1 MTEAA
6 RAPAPARPSAD
17 HPFVRVWSEP
27 PGILGWLR
35 EINNIPIATR
45 YMAVGFLFFLAGGVQ
60 ALLLRIQ
67 LGTPENTFLD
77 PQTYNQI
84 FTMHGTTMMFLF
96 VIPFIEA
103 LANYILPLMV
113 GTRDLP
119 FPRLTALSFWTYVLG
134 GLFLYSS
141 FVFGLAP
148 DGGWFA
154 YVPLTSIEFSPG
166 LNMDY
171 WLIGLSVAEVA
182 GIGAAAELIVAVL
195 KLRSPG
201 MSLGKLPLFAWAML
215 ISAVMI
221 IFAFTPLIVVTG
233 LLEFDRKLETQFFNI
248 TAGGDPLLWQHLFW
262 TFGHPEV
269 YIMLIPAVGI
279 VSHIVQTST
288 RRPIV
293 GYRVMVGA
301 MITIGVVSFA
311 LWAHHMFA
319 VGMSPIGMGFFAA
332 ASLLIAI
339 PSGLQVFGWIA
350 TMWRT
355 RVEWHTPML
364 FAAGFIVLFVFGG
377 ITGVM
382 LASAPF
388 DAQTHDS
395 YFVVAHFH
403 YVMIGGVIFPLIGG
417 LHYWLPKITGRLLSE
432 MLGRWTFWLMF
443 IGFNVAFLPMHYTGL
458 LGMPRR
464 VYTFQTGLGWDV
476 PNLISTVG
484 AFILALGM
492 LVFVVNVIRSVRRG
506 DPAPDNP
513 WSGDSLEW
521 AVTSPPPV
529 YQFWSL
535 PVVWSR
541 HPLWEQRDLDA
552 PDATLAKELEVMR
565 GKPTGWRSTLTVSTK
580 DGRPEG
586 IAWIPG
592 PTIWPLALS
601 VSFCVLFTGALINS
615 VSITGFGVLATAV
628 CTAGWF
634 WPTRAQQRAIDEM
647 RGKGYRVI
655 PDRAPGTPLPLVV
668 AGRGS
673 TGWWGMMVTI
683 AVLAVTLL
691 TLIASYFYLAARWT
705 EAPAIDTMETIIAAA
720 SASVLLAGGGILY
733 LTTRPGKGALV
744 RRRIG
749 LALATITGLAGL
761 SLVWASYAYREAS
774 FTRALDAHGS
784 LVYTLLGFQ
793 GLVTLGAII
802 LTIVAQ
808 LWLWRRPDDPRGDA
822 VTELAVPYWYF
833 VAASAVVV
841 FLTVYL

>member
-6 RAPAPARPSAD
+6 RTPAVSRPSGD
-17 HPFVRVWSEP
+17 HPFVRVWEQP
-27 PGILGWLR
+27 PGLLGWLR

-45 YMAVGFLFFLAGGVQ
+45 YMATAFLFFLAGGVQ
-60 ALLLRIQ
+60 ALLMRIQ

-77 PQTYNQI
+77 PETYNQI

-119 FPRLTALSFWTYVLG
+119 FPRLTALSYWTYLLG

-195 KLRSPG
+195 KLRAPG

-215 ISAVMI
+215 IAAVMI

-233 LLEFDRKLETQFFNI
+233 LLEFDRKLDTQFFNI
-248 TAGGDPLLWQHLFW
+248 EAGGDPLLWQHLFW
-262 TFGHPEV
+262 VFGHPEV

-279 VSHIVQTST
+279 VMHIMQTSA

-293 GYRVMVGA
+293 GYRAMVGA
-301 MITIGVVSFA
+301 MIAIGVVSFA
-311 LWAHHMFA
+311 LWAHHMFF
-319 VGMSPIGMGFFAA
+319 VGMSMAAMSFFAA

-339 PSGLQVFGWIA
+339 PSGLQVFGLIA
-350 TMWRT
+350 TLRQG
-355 RVEWHTPML
+355 RVEWRTHML

-382 LASAPF
+382 VASAPF
-388 DAQTHDS
+388 DAQAHDS

-403 YVMIGGVIFPLIGG
+403 YVLIGGVIFPLVGG
-417 LHYWLPKITGRLLSE
+417 LHYWLPKITGRMLKE
-432 MLGRWTFWLMF
+432 TLGRWTFWLMF
-443 IGFNVAFLPMHYTGL
+443 VGFNVAFLPMHYTGL

-464 VYTFQTGLGWDV
+464 VYTFQPGLGWDI

-484 AFILALGM
+484 AFVLALGM
-492 LVFVVNVIRSVRRG
+492 LLFVINVIESVRRG
-506 DPAPDNP
+506 DRAPDNP
-513 WSGDSLEW
+513 WQSDSLEW
-521 AVTSPPPV
+521 AVSSPPPV

-580 DGRPEG
+580 EGRPEG

-601 VSFCVLFTGALINS
+601 VAFCLLFTGALINS
-615 VSITGFGVLATAV
+615 VSITGIGLLATAV
-628 CTAGWF
+628 STAGWF
-634 WPTRAQQRAIDEM
+634 WPTRSQQRAIDEM

-655 PDRAPGTPLPLVV
+655 RDRAPGTPLPLVV
-668 AGRGS
+668 VGSGS
-673 TGWWGMMVTI
+673 TGWWGMMVTL

-691 TLIASYFYLAARWT
+691 TLVASYVYLAVRWT
-705 EAPAIDTMETIIAAA
+705 QQPVVDTMETILGASSAA
-720 SASVLLAGGGILY
+720 LLAFGAGVLH
-733 LTTRPGKGALV
+733 LTTRRGAGALV

-749 LALATITGLAGL
+749 LALVTIIGLAGL
-761 SLVWASYAYREAS
+761 GLVWGAYAYREAS

-784 LVYTLLGFQ
+784 FVYTLLGFQ
-793 GLVTLGAII
+793 ALVTLAGII
-802 LTIVAQ
+802 LMVVAQ
-808 LWLWRRPDDPRGDA
+808 LWLWRRPEDPRGDA

-841 FLTVYL
+841 FLTLYV

>member
-1 MTEAA
+1 MTQPA
-6 RAPAPARPSAD
+6 RASAPPHED
-17 HPFVRVWSEP
+17 HPFVRVWSAP
-27 PGILGWLR
+27 PGLLGWLR

-45 YMAVGFLFFLAGGVQ
+45 YMATAFVFFLAGGIQ

-77 PQTYNQI
+77 AQTYNQI

-103 LANYILPLMV
+103 LANYVVPLIL

-119 FPRLTALSFWTYVLG
+119 FPRLTALSYWTYVLG

-154 YVPLTSIEFSPG
+154 YVPLTSLEFSPG

-195 KLRSPG
+195 KLRAPG
-201 MSLGKLPLFAWAML
+201 MSLGRMPLFAWAML
-215 ISAVMI
+215 IAGVMI

-233 LLEFDRKLETQFFNI
+233 MLEFDRKLETRFFDI
-248 TAGGDPLLWQHLFW
+248 AAGGDALLWQHLFW
-262 TFGHPEV
+262 AFGHPEV

-279 VSHIVQTST
+279 VSHIVQTFA

-301 MITIGVVSFA
+301 MIAIGTISFA

-319 VGMSPIGMGFFAA
+319 VGMSMAAMLFFAA

-350 TMWRT
+350 TLWQG
-355 RVEWHTPML
+355 RVEWRTPML
-364 FAAGFIVLFVFGG
+364 FAAGFIVLFVLGG

-382 LASAPF
+382 VASAPF
-388 DAQTHDS
+388 DAQAHDS

-403 YVMIGGVIFPLIGG
+403 YVLVGGVIFPLLGG
-417 LHYWLPKITGRLLSE
+417 LHYWLPKISGRMLSE
-432 MLGRWTFWLMF
+432 VLGRWTFWTMF

-464 VYTFQTGLGWDV
+464 VYTYQAGLGWDI

-484 AFILALGM
+484 AFVLALGM
-492 LVFVVNVIRSVRRG
+492 LLFVVNVLRSLRRG
-506 DPAPDNP
+506 ERAPDDP
-513 WSGDSLEW
+513 WRGDTLEW
-521 AVTSPPPV
+521 AVSSPPPV

-535 PVVWSR
+535 PVVRSR
-541 HPLWEQRDLDA
+541 HPLWEQPDLEPGDA
-552 PDATLAKELEVMR
+552 ATAAELEAMHGR
-565 GKPTGWRSTLTVSTK
+565 PTAWRSTLTVSTK

-592 PTIWPLALS
+592 PTIWPLVLS
-601 VSFCVLFTGALINS
+601 LGFLLLFTGALLNS
-615 VSITGFGVLATAV
+615 VPLTAAGTLV
-628 CTAGWF
+628 SAVATAGWF
-634 WPTRAQQRAIDEM
+634 WPTRSQQTAIDEM
-647 RGKGYRVI
+647 RAKGYRVI
-655 PDRAPGTPLPLVV
+655 PNRPPGTPLPLVLV
-668 AGRGS
+668 GRGS
-673 TGWWGMMVTI
+673 TGWWGMIVLIT
-683 AVLAVTLL
+683 VLAVALASL
-691 TLIASYFYLAARWT
+691 VASYFYLAARWPT
-705 EAPAIDTMETIIAAA
+705 QPAIDTMERIIGGACAWLLLP
-720 SASVLLAGGGILY
+720 SAVLLH
-733 LTTRPGKGALV
+733 LTTSRRGGPTP
-744 RRRIG
+744 RRIG
-749 LALATITGLAGL
+749 LALGSVAGL
-761 SLVWASYAYREAS
+761 GALGLVYGAYAYRETG
-774 FTRALDAHGS
+774 FTRSLDAHGS
-784 LVYTLLGFQ
+784 LVYALLGFEGLAILG
-793 GLVTLGAII
+793 GLVLM
-802 LTIVAQ
+802 IVAQ
-808 LWLWRRPDDPRGDA
+808 LWLWRRPEDPRGDA

-833 VAASAVVV
+833 VVVSWLVV
-841 FLTVYL
+841 FATLYL

>member
-6 RAPAPARPSAD
+6 RATAPPRED
-17 HPFVRVWSEP
+17 HPFVRVWSQP
-27 PGILGWLR
+27 PGVLGWLR

-45 YMAVGFLFFLAGGVQ
+45 YMATAFVFFLAGGIQ

-77 PQTYNQI
+77 AQTYNQI

-119 FPRLTALSFWTYVLG
+119 FPRLTALSYWTYVLG

-154 YVPLTSIEFSPG
+154 YVPLTSLEFSPG

-182 GIGAAAELIVAVL
+182 GIGAAAELIVAVV
-195 KLRSPG
+195 KLRAPG
-201 MSLGKLPLFAWAML
+201 MSLRRLPLFAWAML
-215 ISAVMI
+215 IVAVMI

-233 LLEFDRKLETQFFNI
+233 LLEFDRKLGTRFFDVA
-248 TAGGDPLLWQHLFW
+248 AGGDPLLWQHLFW
-262 TFGHPEV
+262 VFGHPEV
-269 YIMLIPAVGI
+269 YIMLLPAVGI
-279 VSHIVQTST
+279 VSHIVQTFT

-301 MITIGVVSFA
+301 MIAVAAVSFA

-319 VGMSPIGMGFFAA
+319 VGMSMAAMSFFAA

-350 TMWRT
+350 TLREGRAEWR
-355 RVEWHTPML
+355 TPML

-382 LASAPF
+382 VASAPF
-388 DAQTHDS
+388 DAQAHDS

-403 YVMIGGVIFPLIGG
+403 YVLVGGVIFPLLGG
-417 LHYWLPKITGRLLSE
+417 LHYWLPKITGRMLSE
-432 MLGRWTFWLMF
+432 KLGRWTFWTAF
-443 IGFNVAFLPMHYTGL
+443 VGFNVAFLPMHFTGL

-464 VYTFQTGLGWDV
+464 VYTYQAGLGWDI
-476 PNLISTVG
+476 PNLISTAG
-484 AFILALGM
+484 AFVLALGI
-492 LVFVVNVIRSVRRG
+492 LLFVINVVRSLRGGERAPANPWRG
-506 DPAPDNP
+506 DT
-513 WSGDSLEW
+513 LEW
-521 AVTSPPPV
+521 AVSSPPPV

-535 PVVWSR
+535 PVVRSR
-541 HPLWEQRDLDA
+541 HPLWEQRDLEAD
-552 PDATLAKELEVMR
+552 DATLARDLEAMR
-565 GKPTGWRSTLTVSTK
+565 GRPTEWRSTLTVSTV

-592 PTIWPLALS
+592 PTIWPLVLS
-601 VSFCVLFTGALINS
+601 LGFTLLFTGALVNS
-615 VSITGFGVLATAV
+615 VLITGAGLLVSGLA
-628 CTAGWF
+628 TAGWF
-634 WPTRAQQRAIDEM
+634 WPTRSQQLAIDEM
-647 RGKGYRVI
+647 RPKGFRVI
-655 PDRAPGTPLPLVV
+655 PNRRPGTPLPLVLV
-668 AGRGS
+668 GRGS
-673 TGWWGMMVTI
+673 TGWWGMVVLIT
-683 AVLAVTLL
+683 VLATALASLV
-691 TLIASYFYLAARWT
+691 ASYFYLAARWPT
-705 EAPAIDTMETIIAAA
+705 QPAVDTMERIIGAACA
-720 SASVLLAGGGILY
+720 VFLLSSGGLLH
-733 LTTRPGKGALV
+733 LTTRRPSRIGP
-744 RRRIG
+744 RRIG
-749 LALATITGLAGL
+749 LALASLIAVAALA
-761 SLVWASYAYREAS
+761 LVYGAYAYREAG
-774 FTRALDAHGS
+774 FTRALDARGS

-793 GLVTLGAII
+793 GLVILGG
-802 LTIVAQ
+802 LVLMVVAQ

-833 VAASAVVV
+833 AVASGVVV
-841 FLTVYL
+841 FATLYL

>member
-1 MTEAA
+1 MTEPA
-6 RAPAPARPSAD
+6 RASAPPGEE

-27 PGILGWLR
+27 PGLLGWLR

-45 YMAVGFLFFLAGGVQ
+45 YMATAFVFFLAGGVQ

-77 PQTYNQI
+77 AQTYNQI

-103 LANYILPLMV
+103 LANYVVPLIL

-119 FPRLTALSFWTYVLG
+119 FPRLTALSYWTYVLG

-154 YVPLTSIEFSPG
+154 YVPLTSLEFSPG
-166 LNMDY
+166 LGMDY

-195 KLRSPG
+195 KLRAPG
-201 MSLGKLPLFAWAML
+201 MSLGRMPLFAWAML
-215 ISAVMI
+215 IAGVMI

-233 LLEFDRKLETQFFNI
+233 MLEFDRKLETRFFDI
-248 TAGGDPLLWQHLFW
+248 AAGGDALLWQHLFW
-262 TFGHPEV
+262 AFGHPEV

-279 VSHIVQTST
+279 VSHIVQTFA

-301 MITIGVVSFA
+301 MIAIGTISFA

-319 VGMSPIGMGFFAA
+319 VGMSMAAMLFFAA

-350 TMWRT
+350 TLWQG
-355 RVEWHTPML
+355 RVEWRTPML
-364 FAAGFIVLFVFGG
+364 FAAGFIVLFVLGG

-382 LASAPF
+382 VASAPF
-388 DAQTHDS
+388 DAQAHDS

-403 YVMIGGVIFPLIGG
+403 YVLVGGVIFPLVGG
-417 LHYWLPKITGRLLSE
+417 LHYWLPKISGRMLSE
-432 MLGRWTFWLMF
+432 TLGRWTFWTMF

-464 VYTFQTGLGWDV
+464 VYTYEAGLGWDI

-484 AFILALGM
+484 AFVLALGM
-492 LVFVVNVIRSVRRG
+492 LLFVVNVLRSLRRG
-506 DPAPDNP
+506 ERAPDDP
-513 WSGDSLEW
+513 WRGDTLEW

-535 PVVWSR
+535 PVVRSR
-541 HPLWEQRDLDA
+541 HPLWEQPDLEAGDA
-552 PDATLAKELEVMR
+552 ATTAELEAMHGR
-565 GKPTGWRSTLTVSTK
+565 PTEWRSTLTVSTK

-592 PTIWPLALS
+592 PTLWPLVLS
-601 VSFCVLFTGALINS
+601 IGFTFLFTGALLNS
-615 VSITGFGVLATAV
+615 VPLTAAGTLV
-628 CTAGWF
+628 SAVATAGWF
-634 WPTRAQQRAIDEM
+634 WPTRSQQTAIDEM
-647 RGKGYRVI
+647 RANGYRVI
-655 PDRAPGTPLPLVV
+655 PHRSPGTPLPLVLI
-668 AGRGS
+668 GRGS
-673 TGWWGMMVTI
+673 TGWWGMIVLIT
-683 AVLAVTLL
+683 VLAVALASL
-691 TLIASYFYLAARWT
+691 VASYFYLAARWPT
-705 EAPAIDTMETIIAAA
+705 QPAIDTMERIIGGACALLLLP
-720 SASVLLAGGGILY
+720 SAVLLH
-733 LTTRPGKGALV
+733 LTTRPRGAPTP
-744 RRRIG
+744 RRIG
-749 LALATITGLAGL
+749 LALASVAGL
-761 SLVWASYAYREAS
+761 GALGLVYGAFAYRETG
-774 FTRALDAHGS
+774 FTRSLDAHGS

-793 GLVTLGAII
+793 GLMI
-802 LTIVAQ
+802 LAGLVLMVVAQ
-808 LWLWRRPDDPRGDA
+808 LWLWRRPEDPRGDA

-833 VAASAVVV
+833 VVVSWLVV
-841 FLTVYL
+841 FATLYL

>member
-1 MTEAA
+1 MTDSGQAMA
-6 RAPAPARPSAD
+6 GPSAD
-17 HPFVRVWSEP
+17 HPFVRVWSAP
-27 PGILGWLR
+27 PGLLGWLR
-35 EINNIPIATR
+35 EINNIPISTR
-45 YMAVGFLFFLAGGVQ
+45 YMATAFLFFLAGGIQ

-77 PQTYNQI
+77 AATYNQI

-103 LANYILPLMV
+103 LANYVVPLML

-119 FPRLTALSFWTYVLG
+119 FPRLTALSYWTYVLG

-154 YVPLTSIEFSPG
+154 YVPLTSKEFSPG

-195 KLRSPG
+195 KLRAPG
-201 MSLGKLPLFAWAML
+201 MSLGRMPLFAWAML
-215 ISAVMI
+215 IAAVMI

-233 LLEFDRKLETQFFNI
+233 LLEFDRKLGTRFFDAA
-248 TAGGDPLLWQHLFW
+248 AGGDPLLWQHLFW
-262 TFGHPEV
+262 VFGHPEV

-279 VSHIVQTST
+279 VSHIVQTFS

-301 MITIGVVSFA
+301 MIAIGAVSFA

-319 VGMSPIGMGFFAA
+319 VGMSMAAMSFFGA

-350 TMWRT
+350 TLWHG
-355 RVEWHTPML
+355 RVEWRTPLL
-364 FAAGFIVLFVFGG
+364 FAAGFIVLFVLGG

-388 DAQTHDS
+388 DAQAHDS
-395 YFVVAHFH
+395 HFVVAHFH
-403 YVMIGGVIFPLIGG
+403 YVLVGGVIFPLFAG
-417 LHYWLPKITGRLLSE
+417 LHYWLPKFTGRLLSE
-432 MLGRWTFWLMF
+432 RLGRWTFWTMF
-443 IGFNVAFLPMHYTGL
+443 VGFNVAFLPMHLTGL

-464 VYTFQTGLGWDV
+464 VYTYESGLGWDV
-476 PNLISTVG
+476 PNLISTAG
-484 AFILALGM
+484 AFVLALGA
-492 LVFVVNVIRSVRRG
+492 LLFVVNVIWSLRRG
-506 DPAPDNP
+506 ERAPDDP
-513 WSGDSLEW
+513 WGGDTLEW

-529 YQFWSL
+529 HQFWSL
-535 PVVWSR
+535 PVVRAR
-541 HPLWEQRDLDA
+541 HPLWDQRDLDA
-552 PDATLAKELEVMR
+552 EDAPLAAELEAMR
-565 GKPTGWRSTLTVSTK
+565 GRPTAWRSTLTVSTK

-592 PTIWPLALS
+592 PTIWPVVLS
-601 VSFCVLFTGALINS
+601 VGFLLLFTGALLESALIS
-615 VSITGFGVLATAV
+615 GGGTLVSAV
-628 CTAGWF
+628 ATAGWF
-634 WPTRAQQRAIDEM
+634 WPTPAQQIAIDEM
-647 RGKGYRVI
+647 RANGYRARR
-655 PDRAPGTPLPLVV
+655 DRAPGEPLPLVLV
-668 AGRGS
+668 GRDS
-673 TGWWGMMVTI
+673 TGWWGMMVFI
-683 AVLAVTLL
+683 AVLAVALASL
-691 TLIASYFYLAARWT
+691 VASYFYLAMRWPTQPAVDVT
-705 EAPAIDTMETIIAAA
+705 EMMIVGACGLFLLPGAA
-720 SASVLLAGGGILY
+720 LLR
-733 LTTRPGKGALV
+733 LTTRGHAGALS

-749 LALATITGLAGL
+749 LALASVMGMAAFGLLYGG
-761 SLVWASYAYREAS
+761 YALREAQ

-793 GLVTLGAII
+793 GLVMLAG
-802 LTIVAQ
+802 LVLMIVAQ
-808 LWLWRRPDDPRGDA
+808 LWLWRRPEDPRGDA

-833 VAASAVVV
+833 TAASWVVV
-841 FLTVYL
+841 FVTVYF